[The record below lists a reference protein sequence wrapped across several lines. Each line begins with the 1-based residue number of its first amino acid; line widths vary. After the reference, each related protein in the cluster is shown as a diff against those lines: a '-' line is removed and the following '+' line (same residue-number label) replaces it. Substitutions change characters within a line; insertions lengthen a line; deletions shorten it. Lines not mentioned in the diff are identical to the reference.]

1 MLGLNLKI
9 IVDVVPM
16 SWAAMILPKNS
27 LLTAMFREDILWL
40 HERGIMQDLM
50 LKWKGG
56 VIGTNNDFEKSILVC
71 GSNSTNLLCH
81 NFGLTNQ
88 LCLFLWRIFVFYPG
102 GQQTTNQRNLQR
114 MCG

>member
-9 IVDVVPM
+9 IVDVVP
-16 SWAAMILPKNS
+16 AMILPKNS

-56 VIGTNNDFEKSILVC
+56 VISAQDGSGLFYLKVHEQWHIWYFWKADDQTIPLVC
-71 GSNSTNLLCH
+71 C
-81 NFGLTNQ
+81 
-88 LCLFLWRIFVFYPG
+88 I
-102 GQQTTNQRNLQR
+102 
-114 MCG
+114 

>member
-9 IVDVVPM
+9 IVDVVP
-16 SWAAMILPKNS
+16 AMILPKNS

-56 VIGTNNDFEKSILVC
+56 VIGTNNDFEKKYSGLWVKQHQ
-71 GSNSTNLLCH
+71 STLS
-81 NFGLTNQ
+81 
-88 LCLFLWRIFVFYPG
+88 
-102 GQQTTNQRNLQR
+102 
-114 MCG
+114 

>member
-9 IVDVVPM
+9 IVDVVP
-16 SWAAMILPKNS
+16 AMILPKNS

-56 VIGTNNDFEKSILVC
+56 VISANNDLKKV
-71 GSNSTNLLCH
+71 
-81 NFGLTNQ
+81 
-88 LCLFLWRIFVFYPG
+88 FLSVGQTAPVYFVM
-102 GQQTTNQRNLQR
+102 TLA
-114 MCG
+114 

>member
-1 MLGLNLKI
+1 MLELNLKI

-16 SWAAMILPKNS
+16 SWAAMILPKSS

-56 VIGTNNDFEKSILVC
+56 VISANNDFEKSILVC
-71 GSNSTNLLCH
+71 GSNSTSLLCH
-81 NFGLTNQ
+81 DFSLTN
-88 LCLFLWRIFVFYPG
+88 
-102 GQQTTNQRNLQR
+102 
-114 MCG
+114 

>member
-16 SWAAMILPKNS
+16 SWAAMILPKSS

-40 HERGIMQDLM
+40 HERGIMQDPM

-56 VIGTNNDFEKSILVC
+56 VIGANNDFEKKYSCLWVKQHQ
-71 GSNSTNLLCH
+71 STLS
-81 NFGLTNQ
+81 
-88 LCLFLWRIFVFYPG
+88 
-102 GQQTTNQRNLQR
+102 
-114 MCG
+114 

>member
-56 VIGTNNDFEKSILVC
+56 VISAKNDLKKVFLSVGQTAPVYFVMTLV
-71 GSNSTNLLCH
+71 
-81 NFGLTNQ
+81 
-88 LCLFLWRIFVFYPG
+88 
-102 GQQTTNQRNLQR
+102 
-114 MCG
+114 

>member
-56 VIGTNNDFEKSILVC
+56 VIGTIPTMTLKKVFWSVGQTAPVYFVMTLV
-71 GSNSTNLLCH
+71 
-81 NFGLTNQ
+81 
-88 LCLFLWRIFVFYPG
+88 
-102 GQQTTNQRNLQR
+102 
-114 MCG
+114 